1 MAYAYKKKV
10 EKSNRSAYNASPMNK
25 KSTII
30 TVRISQDLAE
40 KIALAVQKSGRDQSD
55 ILRESISLGMDDL
68 ALVEFDPMSAAK
80 EKIKAIKGG
89 NALKSLADPIKKKIA
104 EAK

>member
-1 MAYAYKKKV
+1 
-10 EKSNRSAYNASPMNK
+10 MNK